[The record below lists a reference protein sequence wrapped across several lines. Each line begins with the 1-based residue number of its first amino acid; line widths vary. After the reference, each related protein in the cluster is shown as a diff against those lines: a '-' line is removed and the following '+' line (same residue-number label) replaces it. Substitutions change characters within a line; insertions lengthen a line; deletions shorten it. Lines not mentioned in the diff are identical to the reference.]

1 MPKLQKKLESAIRWG
16 VRWRNTGVSPAEHIM
31 YENRLPV
38 LFRTRSEARAWID
51 QTFGYIRKRKDLRSY
66 PFCWRIPQPIRV
78 KVVEVK
84 A

>member
-1 MPKLQKKLESAIRWG
+1 MSKLPKKLESGIRWG
-16 VRWRNTGVSPAEHIM
+16 VRWRNTGFSPAEHIM

-38 LFRTRSEARAWID
+38 LFRTRAEARAWID
-51 QTFGYIRKRKDLRSY
+51 KKYGYIRGRKDLHDWPHGWS
-66 PFCWRIPQPIRV
+66 IPQPIRV